1 MTLFLSKFFA
11 EKSLGSA
18 VLAFGAR
25 YQLLEKSLRI
35 LDAQKRALHSLLLKR
50 QLSFKDFCCGSSIF
64 VAHFGCTHKQRPS
77 ASRRVGETVSRHE
90 KTSQHCRGF
99 GGTAFCSAA
108 EPTNSLALI
117 DFAADTR
124 PVRYSDAELSI
135 HNAGESCFSHP
146 FAGRCWIA
154 FTHLSAPK
162 QLSELILS
170 FRDTCFG
177 GLSEIFFRLPMVRIE
192 YCLVRI
198 LRG

>member
-50 QLSFKDFCCGSSIF
+50 QLSFKNFCCGSSIF

-117 DFAADTR
+117 DFALLQCGTEHPQCRRKLLLASICGPLLDRVHSPLGAEAAQRAHTALPGYLLWR
-124 PVRYSDAELSI
+124 P
-135 HNAGESCFSHP
+135 
-146 FAGRCWIA
+146 
-154 FTHLSAPK
+154 
-162 QLSELILS
+162 Q
-170 FRDTCFG
+170 
-177 GLSEIFFRLPMVRIE
+177 
-192 YCLVRI
+192 
-198 LRG
+198 